1 MLYAPSNTTQKFRS
15 SLFKGLRGRGA
26 DPSWGLGQRPNI
38 RGWWF
43 GRVSSCG
50 AVGLFYRGADRY
62 DVLTASRY
70 SDNGICRR
78 FVGGFVRRTAESAP
92 AVFAGNRAVGC
103 LCGIAESVGES
114 CRHDDFS
121 LLAGRQSAHAGIVD
135 LWCCGRYVV
144 CRYMAVVLISALY
157 RQYGRYTLFIWQGIA
172 EGQFIAVDDSAVS
185 SAVCRTVTAGKNG
198 SAWFRKGHESGK
210 RAAERTQYPPY
221 SVKRDRI
228 ITGKCRTDR
237 RCPQKQRLRCGQ
249 TDDIFTV
256 PL

>member
-1 MLYAPSNTTQKFRS
+1 MNVEHMTYYPCAMCIAH
-15 SLFKGLRGRGA
+15 GA
-26 DPSWGLGQRPNI
+26 NCTLLIAHCTLI

-70 SDNGICRR
+70 SDNGICRW
-78 FVGGFVRRTAESAP
+78 FVGGFVRRTAKSAP
-92 AVFAGNRAVGC
+92 AVFAGDRAVGC

-135 LWCCGRYVV
+135 LWCCGRYAV

-157 RQYGRYTLFIWQGIA
+157 RQYGRDTLFIWQSIP

-210 RAAERTQYPPY
+210 RAAERTQYTPH